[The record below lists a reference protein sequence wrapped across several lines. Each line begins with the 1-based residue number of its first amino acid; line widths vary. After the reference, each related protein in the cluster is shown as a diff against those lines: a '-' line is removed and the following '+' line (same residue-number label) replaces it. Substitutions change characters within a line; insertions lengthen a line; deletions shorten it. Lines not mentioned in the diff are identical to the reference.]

1 MLDAH
6 EEFEE
11 LPVRDVVLWNSMVN
25 GYVQIVRF
33 EEALWMFR
41 RMGEN
46 GMIPCKYAVTGV
58 LSIFSVIGDFDN
70 GRIIHGFVT
79 KIGYGSSVVVS
90 NALIDMCAKCG
101 NMRDARMV

>member
-46 GMIPCKYAVTGV
+46 GMIPCKSAVTGV
-58 LSIFSVIGDFDN
+58 LSIYSVIGDFDN
-70 GRIIHGFVT
+70 G
-79 KIGYGSSVVVS
+79 
-90 NALIDMCAKCG
+90 
-101 NMRDARMV
+101 